1 MADTRKINTTIR
13 VNGKAFGP
21 GQEDELAQTITPEAG
36 QAQIQSGA
44 LSGDWQFGDDAPSD
58 EQSELETV
66 KAQLEES
73 RQTVETANET
83 NRSLI
88 ETNTDMLNQVQDG
101 RKTIEA
107 GTAENS
113 ELRQKLATA
122 QTESETAKSELET
135 AKADIQKAS
144 ELVAQMH
151 AAALGEVRGPIR
163 GVVED
168 VEDVRT
174 RAANLETQLQTVQSE
189 NEKYEEQIKKLT
201 AELKAAKSK
210 QPQS

>member
-36 QAQIQSGA
+36 QAQLQSGA
-44 LSGDWQFGDDAPSD
+44 LSGDWQFGEEALSD
-58 EQSELETV
+58 EKSELETV

-73 RQTVETANET
+73 RQTVETANAT
-83 NRSLI
+83 NKSLI
-88 ETNTDMLNQVQDG
+88 DTNTDLLNQIQDG

-107 GTAENS
+107 GTAENAS
-113 ELRQKLATA
+113 LRQQLATA
-122 QTESETAKSELET
+122 QAEGETAKGELEV
-135 AKADIQKAS
+135 AKADAQKAS
-144 ELVAQMH
+144 ELVGQMH

-168 VEDVRT
+168 VEEVRT
-174 RAANLETQLQTVQSE
+174 RASEAEKQLQVVQGE
-189 NEKYEEQIKKLT
+189 NLKYEEQIKKLN
-201 AELKAAKSK
+201 ADLKAAKSK
-210 QPQS
+210 QSPA